1 MSRLWRRCR
10 HGHGHAFLDT
20 LAGRS
25 SLCGGFGEK
34 LFKVLEKVGGRVEKA
49 RHLRVDVLDR
59 FLFALVCL
67 ENFQELL
74 VDLGFILETVLGRG

>member
-1 MSRLWRRCR
+1 
-10 HGHGHAFLDT
+10 
-20 LAGRS
+20 
-25 SLCGGFGEK
+25 LCGGFGKK
-34 LFKVLEKVGGRVEKA
+34 LFEVFEKIGRRVEKA
-49 RHLRVDVLDR
+49 RDLRVDVLDR